1 MIDDKKRQV
10 LDAFAEG
17 RKLYKL
23 LDFKKAQQSFA
34 EALRI
39 DPEDGPS
46 KVYYLR
52 CKHYIENPPSEDW
65 DGVFVMTTK

>member
-1 MIDDKKRQV
+1 MIDEKKRSV
-10 LDAFAEG
+10 LDSFSEG

-23 LDFKKAQQSFA
+23 MDFKKAMQSFA
-34 EALRI
+34 DALRV

-52 CKHYIENPPSEDW
+52 CKHYLETPPPDDW
-65 DGVFVMTTK
+65 DGVFIMSTK